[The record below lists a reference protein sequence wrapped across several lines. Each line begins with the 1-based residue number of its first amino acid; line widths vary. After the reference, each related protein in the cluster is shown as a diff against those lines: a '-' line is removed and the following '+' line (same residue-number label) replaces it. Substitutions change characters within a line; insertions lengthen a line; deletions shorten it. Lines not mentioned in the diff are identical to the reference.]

1 MILFRKKILLFIVK
15 KTINEKIIVFD
26 NNNNIKTKITVN
38 INLSTKEENSI
49 NYFSLYNKT
58 LNKETL
64 KNLINLNT
72 EEQIQIIQKNDDDIL
87 TVKSQNYYITILSN
101 IYSNDINQNYISI
114 LSLNDSNN
122 IKILSNQQKIEYK
135 NNLDFLIIMNKGVFK
150 NIYCI
155 DINYLIYDI
164 LK

>member
-15 KTINEKIIVFD
+15 KTINEKITVFD

-72 EEQIQIIQKNDDDIL
+72 EEQIQIIQK
-87 TVKSQNYYITILSN
+87 KMM
-101 IYSNDINQNYISI
+101 
-114 LSLNDSNN
+114 
-122 IKILSNQQKIEYK
+122 
-135 NNLDFLIIMNKGVFK
+135 IIF
-150 NIYCI
+150 
-155 DINYLIYDI
+155 
-164 LK
+164 